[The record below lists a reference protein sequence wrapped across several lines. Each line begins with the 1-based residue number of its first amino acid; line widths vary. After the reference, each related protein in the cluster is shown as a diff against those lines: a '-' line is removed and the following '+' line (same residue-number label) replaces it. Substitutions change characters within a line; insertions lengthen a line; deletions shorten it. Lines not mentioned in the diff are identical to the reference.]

1 MSILEAMKR
10 GNVYMRMANFTLLNK
25 YEPCSGEYFKTT
37 LFLAMTDIDTPWRGT
52 PETGEIYW
60 GCWSRN
66 RYKRGNF
73 LKVFL

>member
-10 GNVYMRMANFTLLNK
+10 GSVYMRMANFTLLNK
-25 YEPCSGEYFKTT
+25 YEPYSSEFLRAT
-37 LFLAMTDIDTPWRGT
+37 LFLTITDIDTPWRGT
-52 PETGEIYW
+52 PDTGEIYW

-73 LKVFL
+73 LRVFL

>member
-10 GNVYMRMANFTLLNK
+10 GNVYTRMANFTLFNK
-25 YEPCSGEYFKTT
+25 YEPRSDEYFKTT
-37 LFLAMTDIDTPWRGT
+37 LLLLITDIDTPWQGT

-60 GCWSRN
+60 GCWSRD

>member
-10 GNVYMRMANFTLLNK
+10 GNVYLRMANFTLFNK
-25 YEPCSGEYFKTT
+25 YEPRSSEYLRTT
-37 LFLAMTDIDTPWRGT
+37 LFLTITDIDTPWQGT

-73 LKVFL
+73 LRVFL